1 MPYDIKLSEA
11 LSVYYEGK
19 YDVQVHWKIP
29 NIKDGQEVDYFE
41 VKLGDEAKN
50 VSGKDYMATVLQ
62 EDANYGTN
70 NASAAVAYVTSF
82 DHVSLGDRYYAS
94 VQACSRL
101 RCSNATVVERLP
113 SPDNDASTDLHR
125 LHYLPW
131 TVAALLVLLALCAV
145 VTVGKVLHRRAAVG
159 SNCGSNKGGVASA
172 EGYDMAMLK
181 GLDDVDVLLD
191 DDAVTVSDVF
201 LGHGHFG
208 VVRKG
213 ALKTADGRVCSV
225 AVKSLRDRPSGRD
238 LDEFLREIL
247 LMQKVGKHPNIV
259 SMIGCCLDANRR
271 CMLVVEYCQLG
282 DLQTYLRKVRLYT
295 SLT

>member
-11 LSVYYEGK
+11 LSVYEGK
-19 YDVQVHWKIP
+19 YDVQVHWKMP
-29 NIKDGQEVDYFE
+29 NITDGREVDYFE
-41 VKLGDEAKN
+41 VKVGDEAKN
-50 VSGKDYMATVLQ
+50 VSGKDYVTTVLQ
-62 EDANYGTN
+62 EDAEHGTN
-70 NASAAVAYVTSF
+70 NASAAVAYVATF
-82 DHVSLGDRYYAS
+82 ENVSLGERYYAS
-94 VQACSRL
+94 VQACSRAG
-101 RCSNATVVERLP
+101 CSNATVVERPP
-113 SPDNDASTDLHR
+113 SPDNDATTDQHR

-131 TVAALLVLLALCAV
+131 TAAALLVLLALCAAV
-145 VTVGKVLHRRAAVG
+145 AVGQLLQRRAAVG
-159 SNCGSNKGGVASA
+159 SDCGSNKGGVASA
-172 EGYDMAMLK
+172 EGYDMTMLK

-295 SLT
+295 HH